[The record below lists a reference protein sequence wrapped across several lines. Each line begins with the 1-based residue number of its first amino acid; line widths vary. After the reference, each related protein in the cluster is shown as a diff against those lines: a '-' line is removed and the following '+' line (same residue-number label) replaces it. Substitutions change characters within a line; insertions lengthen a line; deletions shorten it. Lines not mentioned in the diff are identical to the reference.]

1 MRKCTRS
8 SCQGAGLTQAP
19 DKAPESLEF
28 AMVEAAASAQQ
39 APRVPL
45 CGQWHCGKENP
56 TVTSVD

>member
-1 MRKCTRS
+1 M
-8 SCQGAGLTQAP
+8 TQAP

-39 APRVPL
+39 APQVPFR
-45 CGQWHCGKENP
+45 GQWHCGKENL